1 MLARRFKSDDSA
13 VSPVV
18 GVILMVAITVLLAAT
33 AATFFLDFGSGNIG
47 QSAPQAAFT
56 FDYDSEGSDSLA
68 IEHRSGDS
76 IQAGNLYITVSGASG
91 ASGANG
97 QHDFTSIGA
106 PAAGSD
112 ITAGSRVTFSE
123 PSLDLSEATVTLNW
137 KSPNSGKSIQLASW
151 EAP

>member
-18 GVILMVAITVLLAAT
+18 GVILMVAVTVLLAAT

-47 QSAPQAAFT
+47 QSAPQAAFS
-56 FDYDSEGSDSLA
+56 FDYDAGSPDTLT

-76 IQAGNLYITVSGASG
+76 IRAGNLYITVSGASG
-91 ASGANG
+91 ANG
-97 QHDFTSIGA
+97 QHDFSSLSGA
-106 PAAGSD
+106 LSAGSE
-112 ITAGSRVTFSE
+112 ITAGSRVTFSGA
-123 PSLDLSEATVTLNW
+123 SDLSDATVTLNW
-137 KSPNSGKSIQLASW
+137 KSPDSGKSIRLASW

>member
-33 AATFFLDFGSGNIG
+33 AATFFLDFGSGNLG
-47 QSAPQAAFT
+47 QSAPQAAFS
-56 FDYDSEGSDSLA
+56 FNYDSEGPDTLT

-91 ASGANG
+91 ANG
-97 QHDFTSIGA
+97 QHDLSSLSGA
-106 PAAGSD
+106 PSAGSE
-112 ITAGSRVTFSE
+112 ITAGSQVTFSKT
-123 PSLDLSEATVTLNW
+123 SDLSDATVTLNW
-137 KSPNSGKSIQLASW
+137 KSPDSGKSIQLASW

>member
-1 MLARRFKSDDSA
+1 MLAWGFQSDDSA

-33 AATFFLDFGSGNIG
+33 AATFFLDFGSGNLG

-56 FDYDSEGSDSLA
+56 FEYESGSPDSLT

-76 IQAGNLYITVSGASG
+76 VQAGNLYITVSGAST
-91 ASGANG
+91 ANG
-97 QHDFTSIGA
+97 QHEFTSIGSA

-112 ITAGSRVTFSE
+112 ITAGSRVTFSRT
-123 PSLDLSEATVTLNW
+123 SLDLSEATVTLNW
-137 KSPNSGKSIQLASW
+137 KPSDSDKSIQLASW